1 MGSLV
6 LVLKKGLA
14 VLLNNSFNSALSSV
28 FAFSVELKATDSFSF
43 IEIKDANTEK
53 WSEPENLAANNMNK
67 R

>member
-14 VLLNNSFNSALSSV
+14 VFQFSLIVSFHL
-28 FAFSVELKATDSFSF
+28 SVELKATDSFSS

-67 R
+67 PRFYHA